1 MRFLKSHDT
10 EDPSNIA
17 CILHSETSTKTTPV
31 MYEFYRQSLVGK
43 ALQDVIEEK
52 VQSNKLTPMQAKY
65 IMEKFD
71 SVIPTIFN
79 KTVQNNVNFKGVVKN
94 YNFVDGVWKFVT
106 SDFVMS
112 INNELF
118 RSRKLKIVAC
128 DADTSME
135 YSRRRRRRT

>member
-1 MRFLKSHDT
+1 
-10 EDPSNIA
+10 
-17 CILHSETSTKTTPV
+17 
-31 MYEFYRQSLVGK
+31 MYEFYRQSLIGK

-52 VQSNKLTPMQAKY
+52 IQSKKLTPTQAKY

-79 KTVQNNVNFKGVVKN
+79 SIVQNNVNFKGVVKS
-94 YNFVDGVWKFVT
+94 YNFVDGVWKFIT

-128 DADTSME
+128 DADTSAD
-135 YSRRRRRRT
+135 YGRRRRRKI